1 MAVTFNGSPE
11 QLTEVIRKGIS
22 AELEALIYKSLMDHV
37 NPIVSKLA
45 RDLAD
50 GTTLKMQSY
59 MAQDH
64 LNMTP
69 KIQLMMVFNN
79 KDVVYEKE
87 A

>member
-1 MAVTFNGSPE
+1 MAVTFSGSPE
-11 QLTEVIRKGIS
+11 QLTEVIRKGIAS
-22 AELEALIYKSLMDHV
+22 DLEIMIKKRLQEHID
-37 NPIVSKLA
+37 PIISQLA

-69 KIQLMMVFNN
+69 KIQIAMTFNS
-79 KDVVYEKE
+79 KDVVYTNET
-87 A
+87 